1 MGELMPLLPYGK
13 STLTAMYHLH
23 CFCAQPEPLTAHWC
37 TQDKPAAE
45 DVDAASLARRTAGFS
60 GAELANLVNE
70 AALAAGKGGH
80 ARITAAM
87 LDEAQDK
94 ILMGSE
100 RRCPCRACVST
111 AHSPRKQRNWA
122 EICLYQCVR
131 SMVRTAESLRR
142 TAYHESGHALV
153 AFHTAGAHPIHKATI
168 VPRGH
173 ALGMVSQTPEKDEY
187 SRTRQQMAAHIDV
200 CMGGRVAEE
209 LIFGEEQVGAL
220 LGKIHRASHVHAHDT
235 HPEADPCCR

>member
-1 MGELMPLLPYGK
+1 
-13 STLTAMYHLH
+13 
-23 CFCAQPEPLTAHWC
+23 
-37 TQDKPAAE
+37 
-45 DVDAASLARRTAGFS
+45 VDAAALARRTAGFS

-80 ARITAAM
+80 ARISAAM

-100 RRCPCRACVST
+100 RR
-111 AHSPRKQRNWA
+111 
-122 EICLYQCVR
+122 

-142 TAYHESGHALV
+142 TAYHEGGHALV

-209 LIFGEEQVGAL
+209 LVFGAEQVTSGARSDFQQATREARHMVTECGMSPDIGPVFVERDSESPDMRRRIDGEVSRILREAYARVTAL
-220 LGKIHRASHVHAHDT
+220 LVRCLLLCGW
-235 HPEADPCCR
+235 